1 MLELMIDDIVVP
13 EDATHYGK
21 RYSDD
26 DKFRFYKDIKPTG
39 GYKYRDMDTNIW
51 ITKNSGY
58 PVLDIHSLIREEE
71 FLPDEPEFSLE
82 EDVFM
87 EMTYNLARLSKCV
100 SMDVAAIAVDESG
113 RVVATGVNGSASG
126 HDNCCDIFSE
136 AGPEHSAWS
145 LDYEIHAEMNMIL
158 DLART
163 GKTFSKAK
171 IYSTH
176 SPCQNCLKHLIG
188 LQLKDK
194 VVITDIIFGSK
205 YYKVADEYLENQIG
219 YAAQFN
225 VNLRKHVTKS
235 NQ

>member
-1 MLELMIDDIVVP
+1 MFSLTIDDIDVP
-13 EDATHYGK
+13 EDATHYGTL
-21 RYSDD
+21 YADD
-26 DKFRFYKDIKPTG
+26 EKFRFYKDISPTG
-39 GYKYRDMDTNIW
+39 GYKYRNVDSKVWM
-51 ITKNSGY
+51 TKKSGQ
-58 PVLDIHSLIREEE
+58 PILQIFPIVDPTPLK
-71 FLPDEPEFSLE
+71 DEPVYSKE

-87 EMTYNLARLSKCV
+87 DMTYNLARLSKCV

-113 RVVATGVNGSASG
+113 RVVATGINGSASG
-126 HDNCCDIFSE
+126 HDNCCELFHE

-205 YYKVADEYLENQIG
+205 YYKVADEYLENQIN

-225 VNLRKHVTKS
+225 VNLRKHVKE
-235 NQ
+235 